1 MERLNN
7 MSYDLKIETTILSNK
22 LPGGEIAIDQIKDH
36 IDVFK
41 NLSPFYVEG
50 IIIICD
56 SSQKVEMNGYI
67 GSLWQQV
74 ITALDD
80 LSECEVTVFHCP
92 AEVSARHMRND
103 NTHSVLWSVQGFG
116 SVEYD
121 FNEFAHALLD
131 AAQVF
136 FSTVTDNLSFL
147 TLCQSDDDFASY
159 GSYNYSYVL
168 DYLNEVKAKYD
179 N

>member
-7 MSYDLKIETTILSNK
+7 MSDDLKIETTILSTE
-22 LPGGEIAIDQIKDH
+22 LPGDEIAIDQIKDH
-36 IDVFK
+36 IDVFE

-50 IIIICD
+50 IIIIYN
-56 SSQKVEMNGYI
+56 SSQTVEMNGYI

-74 ITALDD
+74 ITALDE
-80 LSECEVTVFHCP
+80 LSECEATVFHCP
-92 AEVSARHMRND
+92 AEVSARHVRND
-103 NTHSVLWSVQGFG
+103 NTHSLLWSVQGG
-116 SVEYD
+116 GAVEHD
-121 FNEFAHALLD
+121 FHEFAHALLD

-136 FSTVTDNLSFL
+136 FSTVTDHLSFL
-147 TLCQSDDDFASY
+147 TLGQSDDD